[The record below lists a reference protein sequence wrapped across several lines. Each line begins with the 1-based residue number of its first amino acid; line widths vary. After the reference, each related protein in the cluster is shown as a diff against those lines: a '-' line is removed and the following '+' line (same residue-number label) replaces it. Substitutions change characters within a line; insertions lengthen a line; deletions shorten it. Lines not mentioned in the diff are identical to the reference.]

1 MITNLMTSFCFD
13 YFFTSLFGKRKKR
26 ERKEKKD
33 KKKKIMLAANPK
45 SVITIFMSNT
55 KHYAETLMK
64 VLKCSHW
71 LKFFSSFL
79 YKEID
84 KCFY

>member
-33 KKKKIMLAANPK
+33 KKKIMLAANPK

>member
-1 MITNLMTSFCFD
+1 MTSFCFD
-13 YFFTSLFGKRKKR
+13 FFKTSMENR
-26 ERKEKKD
+26 ERRKD
-33 KKKKIMLAANPK
+33 QKKKNLLQANPK

-55 KHYAETLMK
+55 KHYVETLMK
-64 VLKCSHW
+64 VLKCNHW
-71 LKFFSSFL
+71 LKFFFPLL

>member
-1 MITNLMTSFCFD
+1 LEK
-13 YFFTSLFGKRKKR
+13 GKKR
-26 ERKEKKD
+26 ERKEKKN
-33 KKKKIMLAANPK
+33 KKKIMLAANPK